1 MYSDTLVIIPA
12 YNEERTISSVVSSV
26 KVLYQDIDVVVID
39 DGSHDKT
46 AQLAKKAGAAV
57 LSHPFNMGYGV
68 SLQTGYKYAV
78 RKNYHYVVQMDGD
91 GQHDPGGIETLLQ
104 VIKSETSDIALGS
117 RFLGPNTYR
126 PSIFRLIGI
135 RLFRFVLKILSG
147 QDIKD
152 VTTGFQALNR
162 KVLNVF
168 ISDIFPCDYP
178 DADVIMLLSK
188 LGFKIEE
195 VPVIMYPKQNAKSM
209 HRNPI
214 EVLYYVF
221 KMFLSM
227 FLTKLRKYNIPGRD

>member
-12 YNEERTISSVVSSV
+12 YNEERTISSVVNSV

-46 AQLAKKAGAAV
+46 AQLAKKAGADV

-126 PSIFRLIGI
+126 PSIFRFIGI